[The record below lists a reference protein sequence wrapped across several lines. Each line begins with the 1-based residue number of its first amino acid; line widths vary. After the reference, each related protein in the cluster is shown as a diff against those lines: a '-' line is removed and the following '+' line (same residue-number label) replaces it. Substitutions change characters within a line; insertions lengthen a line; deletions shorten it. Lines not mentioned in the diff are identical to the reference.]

1 MDNMKYL
8 KELVSIKSYDTK
20 ENKEIVAYLE
30 KEFSKYAKEIIK
42 IKSNVSEKENM
53 LIGLNCNLKNLS
65 NAIVLSG
72 HIDTVVADEK
82 SYLTNPY
89 VAVEKDGKVFGLGS
103 IDMKS
108 FFAVILNKAEQLK
121 KLNLPVVVAI
131 SSDEETDFCGVVQ
144 LTDKMQE
151 LGIVP
156 KLSIIGEP
164 TNSGICYESNSCFEY
179 QINIVGKSCHSSNPK
194 NGVNANY
201 IMAKLLNKIEK
212 LNGKIKDTTIS
223 SNVVSGG
230 EKVNIISDNAKMIFD
245 IRTNSETKCDKLIC
259 ILTKYMKKLEKKYA
273 GSKIV
278 LKNDLEV
285 LPLENKNPKMIES
298 LCQKYNLAKSKFI
311 GGCEAGY
318 FQKLGGDAFIFG
330 VGDLALAHKP
340 NEFASVSEFEKYQE
354 LFVKVLE
361 DFCN

>member
-1 MDNMKYL
+1 MDNIKYL

-30 KEFSKYAKEIIK
+30 KEFSKCATEILKVKNTI
-42 IKSNVSEKENM
+42 NNKEN
-53 LIGLNCNLKNLS
+53 LLVGLNCNLKNLS

-89 VAVEKDGKVFGLGS
+89 QAVEKDGKIYGLGS

-108 FFAVILNKAEQLK
+108 FFAVILNKAEKLK
-121 KLNLPVVVAI
+121 KLNKPVVIAI
-131 SSDEETDFCGVVQ
+131 TSDEETDFEGVFQ
-144 LTDKMQE
+144 LTTKMKE

-164 TNSGICYESNSCFEY
+164 TSSNICSESNSCFEY
-179 QINIVGKSCHSSNPK
+179 EINITGKSCHSSNPN

-201 IMAKLLNKIEK
+201 ILAKLLNIVEK
-212 LNGKIKDTTIS
+212 LNGKLMGTTIS

-230 EKVNIISDNAKMIFD
+230 EKVNIISDNAKMVFD
-245 IRTNSETKCDKLIC
+245 IRTNSLQKCDKLIS
-259 ILTKYMKKLEKKYA
+259 IISKNIKKLEKKYK

-278 LKNDLEV
+278 LENQMKI
-285 LPLENKNPKMIES
+285 LPLEYKNPKLIET
-298 LCQKYNLAKSKFI
+298 LCKKFNLENNKFI

-318 FQKLGGDAFIFG
+318 YQQLGGDAFVFG

-340 NEFASVSEFEKYQE
+340 NEFASISEFEKYQDLLVSILKE
-354 LFVKVLE
+354 FE
-361 DFCN
+361 

>member
-30 KEFSKYAKEIIK
+30 KEFSKCATEILKVKNTI
-42 IKSNVSEKENM
+42 NNKEN
-53 LIGLNCNLKNLS
+53 LLVGLNCNLKNLP

-89 VAVEKDGKVFGLGS
+89 QAVEKDGKIYGLGS

-108 FFAVILNKAEQLK
+108 FFAVILNKAEELK
-121 KLNLPVVVAI
+121 KLNKPVVIAI
-131 SSDEETDFCGVVQ
+131 TSDEETDFEGVFQ
-144 LTDKMQE
+144 LTTKMKE

-164 TNSGICYESNSCFEY
+164 TSSNICSESNSCFEY
-179 QINIVGKSCHSSNPK
+179 EINITGKSCHSSNPN

-201 IMAKLLNKIEK
+201 ILAKLLNIVEK
-212 LNGKIKDTTIS
+212 LNGKLMGITIS

-230 EKVNIISDNAKMIFD
+230 EKVNIISDNAKMVFD
-245 IRTNSETKCDKLIC
+245 IRTNSLQKCDKLIS
-259 ILTKYMKKLEKKYA
+259 IISKNIKKLEKKYK

-278 LKNDLEV
+278 LENQMKI
-285 LPLENKNPKMIES
+285 LPLEYKNPKLIET
-298 LCQKYNLAKSKFI
+298 LCKKFNLENNKFI

-318 FQKLGGDAFIFG
+318 YQQLGGDAFVFG

-340 NEFASVSEFEKYQE
+340 NEFASISEFEKYQD
-354 LFVKVLE
+354 LLVSVLKE
-361 DFCN
+361 FE

>member
-8 KELVSIKSYDTK
+8 KELVSIKSYGTK

-30 KEFSKYAKEIIK
+30 KEFSKCATEILKVKNTI
-42 IKSNVSEKENM
+42 NNKEN
-53 LIGLNCNLKNLS
+53 LLVGLNCNLKNLS

-89 VAVEKDGKVFGLGS
+89 QAVEKDGKIYGLGS

-108 FFAVILNKAEQLK
+108 FFAVILNKAEELK
-121 KLNLPVVVAI
+121 KLNKPVVVAI
-131 SSDEETDFCGVVQ
+131 TSDEETDFEGVFQ
-144 LTDKMQE
+144 LTTKMKE

-164 TNSGICYESNSCFEY
+164 TGSNICSESNSCFEY
-179 QINIVGKSCHSSNPK
+179 EINITGKSCHSSNPN

-201 IMAKLLNKIEK
+201 ILAKLLNIVEK
-212 LNGKIKDTTIS
+212 LNGKLKGTTIS

-230 EKVNIISDNAKMIFD
+230 EKVNIISDNAKMVFD
-245 IRTNSETKCDKLIC
+245 IRTNSLQKCDKLIS
-259 ILTKYMKKLEKKYA
+259 IISKNIKKLEKKYK

-278 LKNDLEV
+278 LENQMKI
-285 LPLENKNPKMIES
+285 LPLEYKNPKLIET
-298 LCQKYNLAKSKFI
+298 LCKKFNLENNKFI

-318 FQKLGGDAFIFG
+318 YQQLGGDAFVFG

-340 NEFASVSEFEKYQE
+340 NEFASISEFEKYQD
-354 LFVKVLE
+354 LLVSVLKE
-361 DFCN
+361 FE

>member
-30 KEFSKYAKEIIK
+30 KEFSKCATEILKVKNTI
-42 IKSNVSEKENM
+42 NNKEN
-53 LIGLNCNLKNLS
+53 LLVGLNCNLKNLS
-65 NAIVLSG
+65 NAIVLSW

-89 VAVEKDGKVFGLGS
+89 QAVEKDGKIYGLGS

-108 FFAVILNKAEQLK
+108 FFAVILNKAEELK
-121 KLNLPVVVAI
+121 KLNKPVVVAI
-131 SSDEETDFCGVVQ
+131 TSDEETDFEGVFQ
-144 LTDKMQE
+144 LTTKMKE

-164 TNSGICYESNSCFEY
+164 TSSNICSESNSCFEY
-179 QINIVGKSCHSSNPK
+179 EIDITGKSCHSSNPN

-201 IMAKLLNKIEK
+201 ILAKLLNIVEK
-212 LNGKIKDTTIS
+212 LNGKLRGTTIS

-230 EKVNIISDNAKMIFD
+230 EKVNIISDNAKMVFD
-245 IRTNSETKCDKLIC
+245 IRTNSLQKCDKLVSI
-259 ILTKYMKKLEKKYA
+259 ISKSIKKLEKKYK

-278 LKNDLEV
+278 LENQMKI
-285 LPLENKNPKMIES
+285 LPLEYKNPKLIET
-298 LCQKYNLAKSKFI
+298 LCKKFNLENNKFI

-318 FQKLGGDAFIFG
+318 YQQLGGDAFVFG

-340 NEFASVSEFEKYQE
+340 NEFASISEFEKYQD
-354 LFVKVLE
+354 LLVSVLKE
-361 DFCN
+361 FE

>member
-30 KEFSKYAKEIIK
+30 KEFSKCATEILKVKNTI
-42 IKSNVSEKENM
+42 NNKEN
-53 LIGLNCNLKNLS
+53 LLVGLNCNLKNLP

-89 VAVEKDGKVFGLGS
+89 QAVEKDGKIYGLGS

-108 FFAVILNKAEQLK
+108 FFAVILNKAEELK
-121 KLNLPVVVAI
+121 KLNKPVVIAI
-131 SSDEETDFCGVVQ
+131 TSDEETDFEGVFQ
-144 LTDKMQE
+144 LTTKMKE

-164 TNSGICYESNSCFEY
+164 TSSNICSESNSCFEY
-179 QINIVGKSCHSSNPK
+179 EINITGKSCHSSNPN

-201 IMAKLLNKIEK
+201 ILAKLLNVVEK
-212 LNGKIKDTTIS
+212 LNGKLMGTTIS

-230 EKVNIISDNAKMIFD
+230 EKVNIISDNAKMVFD
-245 IRTNSETKCDKLIC
+245 IRTNSLQKCDKLIS
-259 ILTKYMKKLEKKYA
+259 IISKNIKKLEKKYK

-278 LKNDLEV
+278 LENQMKI
-285 LPLENKNPKMIES
+285 LPLEYKNPKLIET
-298 LCQKYNLAKSKFI
+298 LCKKFNLENNKFI

-318 FQKLGGDAFIFG
+318 YQQLGGDAFVFG

-340 NEFASVSEFEKYQE
+340 NEFASISEFEKYQDLLVSILKE
-354 LFVKVLE
+354 FE
-361 DFCN
+361 

>member
-30 KEFSKYAKEIIK
+30 KEFSKCATEILKVKNI
-42 IKSNVSEKENM
+42 INNKEN
-53 LIGLNCNLKNLS
+53 LLVGLNCNLKNLS

-89 VAVEKDGKVFGLGS
+89 QAVEKDGKIYGLGS

-108 FFAVILNKAEQLK
+108 FFAVILNKAEELK
-121 KLNLPVVVAI
+121 KLNKPVVIAI
-131 SSDEETDFCGVVQ
+131 TSDEETDFEGVFQ
-144 LTDKMQE
+144 ITTKMKE

-164 TNSGICYESNSCFEY
+164 TSSNICSESNSCFEY
-179 QINIVGKSCHSSNPK
+179 EINITGKSCHSSNPN

-201 IMAKLLNKIEK
+201 ILAKLLNIVEK
-212 LNGKIKDTTIS
+212 LNGKLKGTTIS

-230 EKVNIISDNAKMIFD
+230 EKVNIISDNAKMFFD
-245 IRTNSETKCDKLIC
+245 IRTNSLQKCDKLIS
-259 ILTKYMKKLEKKYA
+259 IISKNIKKLEKKYK

-278 LKNDLEV
+278 LENQMKI
-285 LPLENKNPKMIES
+285 LPLEYKNPKLIET
-298 LCQKYNLAKSKFI
+298 LCKKFNLENYKFI

-318 FQKLGGDAFIFG
+318 YQQLGGDAFVFG

-340 NEFASVSEFEKYQE
+340 NEFASISEFEKYQD
-354 LFVKVLE
+354 LLVSVLKE
-361 DFCN
+361 FE

>member
-30 KEFSKYAKEIIK
+30 KEFSKCATEILKVKNTI
-42 IKSNVSEKENM
+42 NNKEN
-53 LIGLNCNLKNLS
+53 LLVGLNCNLINLS

-89 VAVEKDGKVFGLGS
+89 QAVEKDGKIYGLGS

-108 FFAVILNKAEQLK
+108 FFAVILNKAEELK
-121 KLNLPVVVAI
+121 KLNKPVVIAI
-131 SSDEETDFCGVVQ
+131 TSDEETDFEGVFQ
-144 LTDKMQE
+144 LTTKMKE

-164 TNSGICYESNSCFEY
+164 TSSNICSESNSCFEY
-179 QINIVGKSCHSSNPK
+179 EINITGKSCHSSNPN

-201 IMAKLLNKIEK
+201 ILAKLLNIVEK
-212 LNGKIKDTTIS
+212 LNGKLKGTTIS

-230 EKVNIISDNAKMIFD
+230 EKVNIISDNAKMVFD
-245 IRTNSETKCDKLIC
+245 IRTNSLQKCDKLISV
-259 ILTKYMKKLEKKYA
+259 ISKNIKKLEKKYK

-278 LKNDLEV
+278 LENQMKI
-285 LPLENKNPKMIES
+285 LPLEYKNPKLIDT
-298 LCQKYNLAKSKFI
+298 LCKKFNFENNKFI

-318 FQKLGGDAFIFG
+318 YQQLGGDAFVFG

-340 NEFASVSEFEKYQE
+340 NEFASISEFEKYQD
-354 LFVKVLE
+354 LLVSVLKE
-361 DFCN
+361 FE

>member
-30 KEFSKYAKEIIK
+30 KEFSKCATEILKVKNTI
-42 IKSNVSEKENM
+42 NNKEN
-53 LIGLNCNLKNLS
+53 LLVGLNCNLKNLS

-89 VAVEKDGKVFGLGS
+89 QAVEKDGKIYGLGS

-108 FFAVILNKAEQLK
+108 FFAVILNKAEELK
-121 KLNLPVVVAI
+121 KLNKPVVVAI
-131 SSDEETDFCGVVQ
+131 TSDEETDFEGVFQ
-144 LTDKMQE
+144 LTTKMKE

-164 TNSGICYESNSCFEY
+164 TSSNICSESNSCFEY
-179 QINIVGKSCHSSNPK
+179 EINITGKSCHSSNPN

-201 IMAKLLNKIEK
+201 ILAKLLNIVEK
-212 LNGKIKDTTIS
+212 LNGKLMGTTIS

-230 EKVNIISDNAKMIFD
+230 EKVNIISDNAKMVFD
-245 IRTNSETKCDKLIC
+245 IRTNSLQKCDKLIS
-259 ILTKYMKKLEKKYA
+259 IISKSIKKLEKKYK

-278 LKNDLEV
+278 LENQMKI
-285 LPLENKNPKMIES
+285 LPLEYKNPKLIET
-298 LCQKYNLAKSKFI
+298 LCKKFNLENNKFI

-318 FQKLGGDAFIFG
+318 YQQLGGDAFVFG

-340 NEFASVSEFEKYQE
+340 NEFASISEFEKYQD
-354 LFVKVLE
+354 LLVSVLKE
-361 DFCN
+361 FE

>member
-30 KEFSKYAKEIIK
+30 KEFSKCATEILKVKNTI
-42 IKSNVSEKENM
+42 NNKEN
-53 LIGLNCNLKNLS
+53 LLVGLNCNLKNLS

-89 VAVEKDGKVFGLGS
+89 QAVEKDGKIYGLGS

-108 FFAVILNKAEQLK
+108 FFAVILNKAEELK
-121 KLNLPVVVAI
+121 KLNKPVVIAI
-131 SSDEETDFCGVVQ
+131 TSDEETDFEGVFQ
-144 LTDKMQE
+144 ITTKMKE

-164 TNSGICYESNSCFEY
+164 TSSNICSESNSCFEY
-179 QINIVGKSCHSSNPK
+179 EINITGKSCHSSNPN

-201 IMAKLLNKIEK
+201 ILAKLLNIVEK
-212 LNGKIKDTTIS
+212 LNGKLKGTTIS

-230 EKVNIISDNAKMIFD
+230 EKVNIISDNAKMFFD
-245 IRTNSETKCDKLIC
+245 IRTNSLQKCDKLIS
-259 ILTKYMKKLEKKYA
+259 IISKSIKKLEKKYK

-278 LKNDLEV
+278 LENQMKI
-285 LPLENKNPKMIES
+285 LPLEYKNPKLIET
-298 LCQKYNLAKSKFI
+298 LCKKFNLENNKFI

-318 FQKLGGDAFIFG
+318 YQQLGGDAFVFG

-340 NEFASVSEFEKYQE
+340 NEFASISEFEKYQD
-354 LFVKVLE
+354 LLVSVLKE
-361 DFCN
+361 FE

>member
-20 ENKEIVAYLE
+20 ENKEIVTYLE
-30 KEFSKYAKEIIK
+30 KEFSKCATEILKVKNTI
-42 IKSNVSEKENM
+42 NNKEN
-53 LIGLNCNLKNLS
+53 LLVGLNCNLKNLS

-89 VAVEKDGKVFGLGS
+89 QAVEKDGKIYGLGS

-108 FFAVILNKAEQLK
+108 FFAVILNKAEELK
-121 KLNLPVVVAI
+121 KLNKPVVVAI
-131 SSDEETDFCGVVQ
+131 TSDEETDFEGVFQ
-144 LTDKMQE
+144 LTTKMKE

-164 TNSGICYESNSCFEY
+164 TSSNICSESNSCFEY
-179 QINIVGKSCHSSNPK
+179 EIEITGKSCHSSNPN

-201 IMAKLLNKIEK
+201 ILAKLLNIVEK
-212 LNGKIKDTTIS
+212 LNGKLKGTTIS

-230 EKVNIISDNAKMIFD
+230 EKVNIISDNAKMVFD
-245 IRTNSETKCDKLIC
+245 IRTNSLQKCDKLIS
-259 ILTKYMKKLEKKYA
+259 IISKNIKKLEKKYK

-278 LKNDLEV
+278 LENQMEI
-285 LPLENKNPKMIES
+285 LPLEYKNPKLIET
-298 LCQKYNLAKSKFI
+298 LCKKFNLENNKFI

-318 FQKLGGDAFIFG
+318 YQQLGGDAFVFG

-340 NEFASVSEFEKYQE
+340 NEFASISEFEKYQD
-354 LFVKVLE
+354 LLVSVLKE
-361 DFCN
+361 FE

>member
-30 KEFSKYAKEIIK
+30 KEFSKCATEILKVKNTI
-42 IKSNVSEKENM
+42 NNKEN
-53 LIGLNCNLKNLS
+53 LLVGLNCNLKNLA

-89 VAVEKDGKVFGLGS
+89 QAVEKDGKIYGLGS

-108 FFAVILNKAEQLK
+108 FFAVILNKAEELK
-121 KLNLPVVVAI
+121 KLNKPVVIAI
-131 SSDEETDFCGVVQ
+131 TSDEETDFEGVFQ
-144 LTDKMQE
+144 LTTKMKE

-164 TNSGICYESNSCFEY
+164 TSSNICSESNSCFEY
-179 QINIVGKSCHSSNPK
+179 EIDITGKSCHSSNPN

-201 IMAKLLNKIEK
+201 ILAKLLNVVEK
-212 LNGKIKDTTIS
+212 LNGKLMGTTIS

-230 EKVNIISDNAKMIFD
+230 EKVNIISDNAKMVFD
-245 IRTNSETKCDKLIC
+245 IRTNSLQKCDELIS
-259 ILTKYMKKLEKKYA
+259 IISKNIKKLEKKYK

-278 LKNDLEV
+278 LENQMKI
-285 LPLENKNPKMIES
+285 LPLEYKNPKLIET
-298 LCQKYNLAKSKFI
+298 LCKKFNIENNKFI

-318 FQKLGGDAFIFG
+318 YQQLGGDAFVFG

-340 NEFASVSEFEKYQE
+340 NEFASISEFEKYQD
-354 LFVKVLE
+354 LLVSVLKE
-361 DFCN
+361 FE

>member
-42 IKSNVSEKENM
+42 IKSKVSEKENM

-121 KLNLPVVVAI
+121 EINLPIVIAI
-131 SSDEETDFCGVVQ
+131 SSDEETDFCGAEQ
-144 LTDKMQE
+144 LANKMKE
-151 LGIVP
+151 LNIVP
-156 KLSIIGEP
+156 KLSVIGEP

-179 QINIVGKSCHSSNPK
+179 EINIVGKSCHSSNPN

-212 LNGKIKDTTIS
+212 LNGKIKATTIS

-230 EKVNIISDNAKMIFD
+230 EKVNIISGKAKMIFD
-245 IRTNSETKCDKLIC
+245 VRTNSVDKCDKLIY
-259 ILTKYMKKLEKKYA
+259 ILTKFSKKLEKKYA
-273 GSKIV
+273 GSKIAINNN
-278 LKNDLEV
+278 LKV
-285 LPLENKNPKMIES
+285 LPLENRNPKMIEN
-298 LCQKYNLAKSKFI
+298 LCEKFNLSKNKFL

-318 FQKLGGDAFIFG
+318 FQQLGGDAFIFG
-330 VGDLALAHKP
+330 VGDLELAHKP
-340 NEFASVSEFEKYQE
+340 NEFASISEFEKYQE
-354 LFVKVLE
+354 LLLGILKEFEV
-361 DFCN
+361 

>member
-30 KEFSKYAKEIIK
+30 KEFSKCATEILKVKNTI
-42 IKSNVSEKENM
+42 NNKEN
-53 LIGLNCNLKNLS
+53 LLVGLNCNLKNLS

-89 VAVEKDGKVFGLGS
+89 QAVEKDGKIYGLGS

-108 FFAVILNKAEQLK
+108 FFAVILNKAEELK
-121 KLNLPVVVAI
+121 KLNKPVVIAI
-131 SSDEETDFCGVVQ
+131 TSDEETDFEGVFQ
-144 LTDKMQE
+144 ITTKMKE

-164 TNSGICYESNSCFEY
+164 TSSNICSESNSCFEY
-179 QINIVGKSCHSSNPK
+179 EINITGKRCHSSNPN

-201 IMAKLLNKIEK
+201 ILAKLLNIVEK
-212 LNGKIKDTTIS
+212 LNGKLKGTTIS

-230 EKVNIISDNAKMIFD
+230 EKVNIISDNAKMVFD
-245 IRTNSETKCDKLIC
+245 IRTNSLQKCDKLIS
-259 ILTKYMKKLEKKYA
+259 IISKNIKKLEKKYK

-278 LKNDLEV
+278 LENQMKI
-285 LPLENKNPKMIES
+285 LPLEYKNPKLIET
-298 LCQKYNLAKSKFI
+298 LCKKFNLENNKFI

-318 FQKLGGDAFIFG
+318 YQQLGGDAFVFG

-340 NEFASVSEFEKYQE
+340 NEFASISEFEKYQD
-354 LFVKVLE
+354 LLVSVLKE
-361 DFCN
+361 FE

>member
-30 KEFSKYAKEIIK
+30 KEFSKCATK
-42 IKSNVSEKENM
+42 ILKVKNTINNKEN
-53 LIGLNCNLKNLS
+53 LLVGLNCNLKNLS

-72 HIDTVVADEK
+72 HIDSVVADEK

-89 VAVEKDGKVFGLGS
+89 QAVEKDGKIYGLGS

-108 FFAVILNKAEQLK
+108 FFAVILNKAEELK
-121 KLNLPVVVAI
+121 KLNKPVVIAI
-131 SSDEETDFCGVVQ
+131 TSDEETDFEGVFQ
-144 LTDKMQE
+144 LTKKMKE
-151 LGIVP
+151 LEIVP

-164 TNSGICYESNSCFEY
+164 TSSNICSESNSCFEY
-179 QINIVGKSCHSSNPK
+179 EINITGRSCHSSNPN

-201 IMAKLLNKIEK
+201 ILAKLLNIVEK
-212 LNGKIKDTTIS
+212 LNGKLKGTTIS

-230 EKVNIISDNAKMIFD
+230 EKVNIISDNAKMVFD
-245 IRTNSETKCDKLIC
+245 IRTNSLQKCDKLISV
-259 ILTKYMKKLEKKYA
+259 ISKNIKKLEKKYK

-278 LKNDLEV
+278 LENQMKI
-285 LPLENKNPKMIES
+285 LPLEYKNPKLIEN
-298 LCQKYNLAKSKFI
+298 LCKKFNLENNKFI

-318 FQKLGGDAFIFG
+318 YQQLGGDAFVFG

-340 NEFASVSEFEKYQE
+340 NEFASISEFEKYQD
-354 LFVKVLE
+354 LLVSVLKE
-361 DFCN
+361 FE